1 MNTKFAL
8 SGLTLALSLALTAC
22 GGGDD
27 KDQSSSKPDPKPP
40 ASSAV
45 TDLGADTFIMT
56 AVEGDTFN
64 IKFNRNTSTATIK
77 PLNNLFNLQEEQ
89 EIPVKITKSNLG
101 ITIYTTVNEV
111 RGQGNSW
118 FEIMTSPD
126 GNEIIGQVEIGN
138 LQSNIIGTNL
148 QLNRTSDLPIN
159 GSYNGVSVEAT
170 SAYGQKKLIDFG
182 IKSTNGQLSY
192 CDNGYYVNDSCT
204 GEEFPASFD
213 TTTWFGMASLNVH
226 FNSGKQKFAYLLLAR
241 NGAEYSLILD
251 RLQDRNGMNV
261 YGTGYAAPAKPMT
274 LGVTSKSYACV
285 KQDASGGSLVTFNG
299 ATSYLENTYDG
310 KFNPTGSTAGTL
322 ALNKAVNRN
331 MIVNANGIVSFIE
344 NGGSMVPTQKYKR
357 GMNFSKNMMILAQE
371 STQELSVCRSD
382 SLVVQ

>member
-1 MNTKFAL
+1 
-8 SGLTLALSLALTAC
+8 
-22 GGGDD
+22 
-27 KDQSSSKPDPKPP
+27 
-40 ASSAV
+40 
-45 TDLGADTFIMT
+45 
-56 AVEGDTFN
+56 
-64 IKFNRNTSTATIK
+64 
-77 PLNNLFNLQEEQ
+77 
-89 EIPVKITKSNLG
+89 
-101 ITIYTTVNEV
+101 
-111 RGQGNSW
+111 
-118 FEIMTSPD
+118 
-126 GNEIIGQVEIGN
+126 
-138 LQSNIIGTNL
+138 
-148 QLNRTSDLPIN
+148 
-159 GSYNGVSVEAT
+159 
-170 SAYGQKKLIDFG
+170 
-182 IKSTNGQLSY
+182 
-192 CDNGYYVNDSCT
+192 
-204 GEEFPASFD
+204 
-213 TTTWFGMASLNVH
+213 MASLNVH
-226 FNSGKQKFAYLLLAR
+226 FYSGKQKFAYLLLAR

-322 ALNKAVNRN
+322 ALNKSVSRN

-382 SLVVQ
+382 SLVIQ